1 MDDAPDTMIMAVVEL
16 AGTARLTPHMCRLT
30 LRGEALHGFDPN
42 ATPAWGLKLYV
53 PPPGTTEPVL
63 PTYDGTSLAPG
74 VVPAIARSFTI
85 RRVDTDAGELDVDAT
100 LHAEGVFMSWLRAA
114 RPGARLG
121 LAGPRHFAAPAAGA
135 DAYVLAVDESGLPA
149 LATILEAL
157 PAGAR
162 GHAFVEVRDSH
173 EEQPLATESDVEVVW
188 LHRHG
193 TPAGTSGRLERA
205 LRDVDW
211 PAGQVEVWMAG
222 EGAEIRALRA
232 FLRHERGADRRSVR
246 AAGYWRRGRSESDLD
261 VAYLEKAMA
270 AEDDPERNA
279 ALDEMHIDA

>member
-1 MDDAPDTMIMAVVEL
+1 M
-16 AGTARLTPHMCRLT
+16 
-30 LRGEALHGFDPN
+30 
-42 ATPAWGLKLYV
+42 
-53 PPPGTTEPVL
+53 
-63 PTYDGTSLAPG
+63 
-74 VVPAIARSFTI
+74 
-85 RRVDTDAGELDVDAT
+85 
-100 LHAEGVFMSWLRAA
+100 
-114 RPGARLG
+114 
-121 LAGPRHFAAPAAGA
+121 
-135 DAYVLAVDESGLPA
+135 
-149 LATILEAL
+149 
-157 PAGAR
+157 
-162 GHAFVEVRDSH
+162 RDSH